1 MAMKIEDCISNWQN
15 SLLDTTKRNRLIK
28 FSHGR
33 AGMFLISPQLPQF
46 WELINED
53 NGKLVFPWKRD
64 LLKIPH
70 EEVEAWEEALERS
83 SQGNKSFTTA
93 KNELTV
99 SNSVNTQIT
108 HSARKEPGGQNNHI
122 GKESPHQM
130 TIAEVTKQAKC
141 SKLLKSNHII
151 TDYTDRKLNSSL
163 LKLSRTASESEQE
176 HGVSTLFLAF
186 GFLKWY
192 ESQDS
197 NEPIYSPLV
206 LLQAKLERAAVDA
219 PWEVSLEEDDL
230 VMNHCLRES
239 LEKEFRIKL
248 PMQDPNIEETAEIF
262 PILAYFDQVRNSIAS
277 LPRWEVTQG
286 VGLGIFKFQKLAM
299 WEDLGRN
306 AKRIAQHPHC
316 LAISGIKGTMEDL
329 CNDPISAHELDEKIH
344 PKENH
349 QILVADS
356 SQQEAIEQVKRGA
369 NMVIDGPPGTG
380 KSQTIAN
387 MIAEII
393 GQGKTVLFVSEKMAA
408 LEVVKK
414 RLDEKGLGDF
424 CLPLHSNKANKKEV
438 LADLNRCLD
447 RPKEKIQDFSGNQE
461 QLFAIRKKLNDYV
474 RELHIKRTPFNKSI
488 YEMHGILA
496 GMAEVQ
502 SNSKWAPKNIQA
514 LDQEYLRIANDIIE
528 TLPKFQTIFSD
539 FKTHPWHQ
547 CKINSTSQLML
558 IDLERHLEKIAEYFT
573 GIIAINAPQY
583 LEVLEEI
590 RTLEDWESALYFARN
605 ILAVPL
611 MPKFWFA
618 NDPLIMGKL
627 AWEINTSKTQLDE
640 LQKSLCD
647 FQILFLNRV
656 TPAEV
661 KDLLVRLKLPEHN
674 GTTITISFRRRI
686 EAIRDA
692 IELYPKIQ
700 NYLVLISK
708 IYNEITNILDIT
720 NRSST
725 LQIAEFA
732 KVVKFLSKRQP
743 IPRSWWD
750 KLKRVELIEIAQQSI
765 NTKIRITDLRFK
777 LIIKLSLDK
786 ATEPESIEA
795 IKEGLL
801 SGGDWWRMDE
811 AKNNLT
817 CFQPLFVE
825 QATPPIIKDLLCRLN
840 LPGQNGSN
848 SSIFFHLR
856 IESLRN
862 AIKLYPRMV
871 NELVFISNAYNEIA
885 KLLNI
890 KNIFPTGQIVEFAN
904 VVNFLT
910 NRLPIPEGW
919 WEKQKRAELFET
931 SQQGE
936 RSQIIITDLRLKLIT
951 KIKLDKAMD
960 PESVVTIREGLLFGG
975 CWWRRFLPKWGKLRI
990 KIASWYLVSPPDL
1003 PTILA
1008 DLSLLDELQRHVSLT
1023 VQITRGFSDH
1033 WIYQED
1039 GSVDWQKNVEE
1050 LRHMETVEKFCKSDS
1065 LKNKLGVNGSLDR
1078 GALGILTEQVAEQ
1091 MELVV
1096 KEWPGLACVFFPN
1109 EVSKGLDNPLAQLLE
1124 KLETIEGG
1132 LRVELSAWEELL
1144 PLLEFNLKISLGELK
1159 DKFTKLDEYAGS
1171 YFPKWGEFRTKISS
1185 WYLISPPDLPT
1196 MLADLSLLDELHREE
1211 SLVVQI
1217 TRRFLDHWIYLEEG
1231 SVDWQKNVE
1240 ELRHMET
1247 VEKFC
1252 KSDSLKNKLG
1262 VNGSLDRG
1270 ALGILTEQV
1279 SDLMESVIKEWPSI
1293 ACVFFPNEIS
1303 KGLDNPLAQLLE
1315 KLETIEMGLRVE
1327 LSGWEELLPLLE
1339 FNLEINLGE
1348 LKEMF
1353 TKLDE
1358 YAALRSGLDKMVD
1371 QYKPESCDWDWRKE
1385 DWGLLSVA
1393 GKSFEEFMGQQSA
1406 RLNDRISSLFYDNES
1421 RSNFEIKLI
1430 EAEKFDLNG
1439 MKKSMEFIEKN
1450 VFSFKTI
1457 SSYGII
1463 IDSLNI
1469 TDVGKL
1475 FSRLGENI
1483 GQLQEWVQFK
1493 RCYKEAGKLG
1503 LKIILDEV
1511 LLKEY
1516 KPELAA
1522 AVFKKRFYSIL
1533 IDELKE
1539 NIPELSNFSTED
1551 HETKILY
1558 FNKLDQESI
1567 SQASSKIR
1575 IRLINSNQIP
1585 SISILAPPTSE
1596 LGVLLRETQ
1605 KKRKH
1610 LPLRKLFTKIPTI
1623 LPRLKPCFMMSP
1635 LAVSTFLGS
1644 ADWEFNVV
1652 IFDEAS
1658 QVRPHDAICAVCRGK
1673 QLVVAGDPKQLPPSN
1688 FFEKA
1693 SFDDDDN
1700 EGEEGTEC
1708 FESLLDVCLTLGMRR
1723 QRLKWHYRSRREELI
1738 AFSNY
1743 HFYENSLITFPSV
1756 HVNSENP
1763 LGFTYLPNGIYE
1775 NNVNVIE
1782 ARKIA
1787 EMVMEHFQNTPNQSL
1802 GVIAFSVSQQNRIL
1816 DELETQR
1823 RAKPYLEDF
1832 FATNKPERFFVKNL
1846 ENVQG
1851 DERDVIFLGIGY
1863 GPNSAGKVFMRFGP
1877 LNLNGGERRLNVA
1890 VTRARTGMKVIS
1902 SLMPD
1907 QLNLL
1912 NTQALGAR
1920 LLRSFLDYAA
1930 RGTVA
1935 LSQEITSTGPGFADS
1950 PFEEAVF
1957 DALIQR
1963 GLKLQKQVGCGGYRI
1978 DLAVLDNKVEGKYL
1992 LGIECDGAT
2001 YHSSATARDRDRL
2014 RQQVLENLGWSICR
2028 IWSTDWV
2035 QNRENQIKRVFEALE
2050 RVKNG
2055 SYVNI
2060 QSLKPTKETCQ
2071 ELLLEDD
2078 TEDMEPGFDYK
2089 SIAEVPDNIIRELVQ
2104 KTLLECG
2111 ATEQTDLIRTVSQ
2124 KLGFRRLGINIERK
2138 IEKTLKRLSLNGRL
2152 HSGPNGKLSWRTQES
2167 WIQPEIQD

>member
-1078 GALGILTEQVAEQ
+1078 GALGILTEQV
-1091 MELVV
+1091 
-1096 KEWPGLACVFFPN
+1096 
-1109 EVSKGLDNPLAQLLE
+1109 
-1124 KLETIEGG
+1124 
-1132 LRVELSAWEELL
+1132 
-1144 PLLEFNLKISLGELK
+1144 
-1159 DKFTKLDEYAGS
+1159 
-1171 YFPKWGEFRTKISS
+1171 
-1185 WYLISPPDLPT
+1185 
-1196 MLADLSLLDELHREE
+1196 
-1211 SLVVQI
+1211 
-1217 TRRFLDHWIYLEEG
+1217 
-1231 SVDWQKNVE
+1231 
-1240 ELRHMET
+1240 
-1247 VEKFC
+1247 
-1252 KSDSLKNKLG
+1252 
-1262 VNGSLDRG
+1262 
-1270 ALGILTEQV
+1270 